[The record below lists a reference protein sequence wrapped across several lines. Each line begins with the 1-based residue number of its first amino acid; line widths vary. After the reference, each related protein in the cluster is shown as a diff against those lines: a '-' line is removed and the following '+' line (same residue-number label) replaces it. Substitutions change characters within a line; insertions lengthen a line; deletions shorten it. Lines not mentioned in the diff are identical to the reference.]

1 MHEPFLN
8 FFVYLSNKKL
18 KQKSKNYSIVMKL
31 SLLKILPLVI
41 LAGCASQR
49 GLETET
55 IVIRT
60 SPENAVRELEI
71 EFQKGKA
78 FNHPSLA
85 VWTEDIEGNY
95 IETLYVTGYVAK
107 GRFGF
112 GEVEPG
118 KWKNEPGDVRRPA
131 TLPYWAHKR
140 NIQAPDGLFIPSSET
155 AVPDALT
162 SATPRSNFRLE
173 TATSYSEGKKFRVL
187 LEINQAWD
195 ANEFWTNNKF
205 EGDINYFGSLQPAL
219 IYAVTVNPTDP
230 ETDYHLNPIG
240 HSHPT
245 GANGVL
251 FTDLTTLTTA
261 KEITHKIIVRLK

>member
-1 MHEPFLN
+1 
-8 FFVYLSNKKL
+8 
-18 KQKSKNYSIVMKL
+18 MKL
-31 SLLKILPLVI
+31 SLLRVIPLFA
-41 LAGCASQR
+41 LLGCASQR
-49 GLETET
+49 GMESEP
-55 IVIRT
+55 IVIHT
-60 SPENAVRELEI
+60 SPENAVREMEI

-78 FNHPSLA
+78 FNHPSFA
-85 VWTEDIEGNY
+85 VWIEDHEGNY

-118 KWKNEPGDVRRPA
+118 KWKNEPGNVRRPA

-140 NIQAPDGLFIPSSET
+140 NIKAPDGLYIPSAET

-162 SATPRSNFRLE
+162 SATPQSDFKLE
-173 TATSYSEGKKFRVL
+173 TGTSYAGSKKFRVL
-187 LEINQAWD
+187 FEINQAWD

-205 EGDINYFGSLQPAL
+205 EGDLNYFGSLQPAL
-219 IYAVTVNPTDP
+219 VYAVTVDP
-230 ETDYHLNPIG
+230 ENKETEYHLNPIG

-251 FTDLTTLTTA
+251 FTDITTLTTA
-261 KEITHKIIVRLK
+261 KEIARKIIVRLK